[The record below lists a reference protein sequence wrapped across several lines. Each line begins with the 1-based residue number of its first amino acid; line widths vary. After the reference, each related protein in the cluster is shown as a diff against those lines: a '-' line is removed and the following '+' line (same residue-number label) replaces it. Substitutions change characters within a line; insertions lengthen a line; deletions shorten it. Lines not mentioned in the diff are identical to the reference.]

1 MPKYWESTDG
11 RIERLEEELYFARRT
26 MLSVLPERHR
36 DCLNAFG
43 SATTR
48 RDLHA
53 WESGVIEKIVEM
65 AEPGPENYF
74 GVRRAPCPLCKGEGS
89 DPYTVGFKLD
99 EGLKRHLSGW
109 GNTRQCAVT
118 REAFAYASYCLRDKI
133 FESERAETEANE
145 RTLVKRRK
153 SERLFIT
160 DPSQSPRLSNESL
173 AGYFDDPNDYRDTD
187 GMVFAEQRL
196 RALGFEIETK
206 GRVTTYKFTSDE
218 LIVFADPRKK
228 GRITFLVFIEHP
240 KRNKRDY
247 FTTSFYLLDS
257 WKNEL
262 PRKFMDHLEH
272 ARDVIA
278 RRL

>member
-1 MPKYWESTDG
+1 MPYSKSTDD
-11 RIERLEEELYFARRT
+11 RIERLEGELYLARRT

-36 DCLNAFG
+36 DCLDTFR

-53 WESGVIEKIVEM
+53 WESGVIEKLVEM
-65 AEPGPENYF
+65 AEPGPEDYF
-74 GVRRAPCPLCKGEGS
+74 GSRRAPCPLCKDEGS
-89 DPYTVGFKLD
+89 GPYTVGFKLD
-99 EGLKRHLSGW
+99 EGLRRHLSGW
-109 GNTRQCAVT
+109 GKIRQCNVT
-118 REAFAYASYCLRDKI
+118 REAFAFARYCLRDKI
-133 FESERAETEANE
+133 SESERAEAEANE
-145 RTLVKRRK
+145 RTAVKRRA

-160 DPSQSPRLSNESL
+160 DPSQPPKLSNESS

-187 GMVFAEQRL
+187 GVVFAEQRL

-218 LIVFADPRKK
+218 LIVLADPLKK